1 MPYWPLLGK
10 SVWSA
15 GKPLVMEKTIRKKQP
30 AIAVENHFSKL
41 VGKEK
46 RPVWY

>member
-1 MPYWPLLGK
+1 
-10 SVWSA
+10 VWSA
-15 GKPLVMEKTIRKKQP
+15 GKPLVMEKSVRKKQP
-30 AIAVENHFSKL
+30 AIAVERIIFSKL